1 MVSSKRLNLQS
12 NHQETLENITIS
24 YPGYFLIVIAIIA
37 IVYALSL
44 YFRDKR
50 IKENKSWLPSLL
62 GLLRFLTV
70 LGILYLLL
78 GPLIK
83 HFITEEQ
90 KPLIVIAED
99 TSESISLATNTE
111 TLTQLNTDIQNLRT
125 TLSKKYEVIDLTF
138 SDRISF
144 SDADTLDN
152 QSSNLSLPLEF
163 ISDNYEDQNLGA
175 VILVTDGIY
184 NEGKNP
190 LYTDSKMQ
198 APLYTIALGDTT
210 IRRDLLIKNV
220 LHNRIVYL
228 NDRFVIETDV
238 QAYNAV
244 GANSS
249 ISLSKVTNGKT
260 TKLDSKSFKIDKNNY
275 FKSFSFELA
284 ADQIGNTKYV
294 ISLANIGSEVTTANN
309 SRNIYVDV
317 LDARQKILLLADSPH
332 PDIKAIK
339 SIVSSNK
346 NYTIDVKM
354 ANEPMTNLNAYDIVI
369 MHNLPSQKYDIST
382 YLAQIKKLKK
392 PSFYIVG
399 GETSTSLLNSAQNV
413 LTINGSNTS
422 MNEITPILEGGFN
435 LFTLSDLL
443 KNKVKQF
450 VPLKVPFGEYKT
462 AATSKVLLYQKIG
475 NVETRYPLLAYS
487 DIENHKQAV
496 LTGEGIWRWR
506 LTEFGDF
513 PDQPFTKETILKTLQ
528 YISQKEDKR
537 QFRAFT
543 NKIAYK
549 ENENILFD
557 AQLYNANYE
566 AINTEEAYLKIS
578 NSAGEKFDYTFSKNN
593 NSYYIDAG
601 RLPEDNYTYVANT
614 NYNGKNI
621 TATGKFSVQSIVKE
635 QYDLTAKHD
644 LLYSLTE
651 KYGGEVIYPA
661 GVPQL
666 SDILSNNENI
676 KPILFQK
683 AETKSLLDYQWLI
696 AVLILL
702 LAIEWFMRRFY
713 GGY

>member
-1 MVSSKRLNLQS
+1 M
-12 NHQETLENITIS
+12 ENITIS
-24 YPGYFLIVIAIIA
+24 YPGYFLIVIGIIA
-37 IVYALSL
+37 LAYALSL
-44 YFRDKR
+44 YLNDKR
-50 IKENKSWLPSLL
+50 IKENKSWLPKLL
-62 GLLRFLTV
+62 GIVRFLSI
-70 LGILYLLL
+70 LGILFLLL
-78 GPLIK
+78 APLIK

-99 TSESISLATNTE
+99 TSESISLATDKE
-111 TLTQLNTDIQNLRT
+111 TLDQVRIDIDNLK
-125 TLSKKYEVIDLTF
+125 SAISEKYEVVDLTF

-144 SDADTLDN
+144 SDTDTLDN
-152 QSSNLSLPLEF
+152 QSSNLSLPLDF

-175 VILVTDGIY
+175 VILLTDGIY

-228 NDRFVIETDV
+228 NDRFTIETDV

-244 GANSS
+244 GANSK
-249 ISLSKVTNGKT
+249 ITLSKVTNGKT
-260 TKLDSKSFKIDKNNY
+260 TQLDSKSFTIDKNNY
-275 FKSFSFELA
+275 FNSFSFELN
-284 ADQIGNTKYV
+284 ADQVGNTKYV
-294 ISLANIGSEVTTANN
+294 INLANIGTEVTTANN
-309 SRNIYVDV
+309 RRNIYVDV
-317 LDARQKILLLADSPH
+317 LDARQKIILLADSPH

-339 SIVSSNK
+339 SIIGSNK

-354 ANEPMTNLNAYDIVI
+354 ANDPMVNLKTYDIVI
-369 MHNLPSQKYDIST
+369 LHNLPSQKYDINS
-382 YLAQIKKLKK
+382 YLTEIKRLRK

-399 GETSTSLLNSAQNV
+399 GETSMSLFNKAQNV
-413 LTINGSNTS
+413 LTINGSNSS
-422 MNEITPILEGGFN
+422 MNDITPILEGGFN

-443 KNKVKQF
+443 KSKIKQF

-475 NVETRYPLLAYS
+475 NVETQYPLLAYS
-487 DIENHKQAV
+487 DIGNHKQAV

-506 LTEFGDF
+506 LTEFTDF
-513 PDQPFTKETILKTLQ
+513 PEQPFTKETILKTLQ

-566 AINTEEAYLKIS
+566 AINNPEAYLKIT
-578 NSAGEKFDYTFSKNN
+578 NSVGEKFDYTFSKNN

-601 RLPEDNYTYVANT
+601 RLPEDNYTYTANA

-621 TATGKFSVQSIVKE
+621 TASGKFSVQSIVKE

-644 LLYSLTE
+644 LLFSLTE
-651 KYGGEVIYPA
+651 KFGGEVIYPS
-661 GVPQL
+661 GVAQL
-666 SDILSNNENI
+666 SDILSNNDSI

-683 AETKSLLDYQWLI
+683 AETKSILDYQWILAI
-696 AVLILL
+696 LILL

>member
-1 MVSSKRLNLQS
+1 
-12 NHQETLENITIS
+12 LENITIS
-24 YPGYFLIVIAIIA
+24 YPGYFLIVIGIIA
-37 IVYALSL
+37 LAYALSL
-44 YFRDKR
+44 YLNDKR
-50 IKENKSWLPSLL
+50 IKENKSWLPKLL
-62 GLLRFLTV
+62 GIVRFLSI
-70 LGILYLLL
+70 LGILFLLL
-78 GPLIK
+78 APLIK
-83 HFITEEQ
+83 HFVTEEQ

-99 TSESISLATNTE
+99 TSESIYLATDKE
-111 TLTQLNTDIQNLRT
+111 TLDQVRIDIDNLK
-125 TLSKKYEVIDLTF
+125 SAISEKYEVVDLTF

-144 SDADTLDN
+144 SDTDTLDN
-152 QSSNLSLPLEF
+152 QSSNISLPLDF

-175 VILVTDGIY
+175 VILLTDGIY

-198 APLYTIALGDTT
+198 APLYTVALGDTT

-228 NDRFVIETDV
+228 NDRFTIETDV

-244 GANSS
+244 GANSK
-249 ISLSKVTNGKT
+249 ITLSKVTNGKT
-260 TKLDSKSFKIDKNNY
+260 TQLDSKSFTIDKNNY
-275 FKSFSFELA
+275 FNSFSFELN
-284 ADQIGNTKYV
+284 ADQVGNTKYV
-294 ISLANIGSEVTTANN
+294 INLANIGTEVTTANN
-309 SRNIYVDV
+309 RRNIYVDV
-317 LDARQKILLLADSPH
+317 LDARQKIILLADSPH

-339 SIVSSNK
+339 SIIGSNK

-354 ANEPMTNLNAYDIVI
+354 ANDPMVNLKTYDIVI
-369 MHNLPSQKYDIST
+369 LHNLPSQKYDINS
-382 YLAQIKKLKK
+382 YLTEIKRLRK

-399 GETSTSLLNSAQNV
+399 GETSTSLFNKAQNV
-413 LTINGSNTS
+413 LTINGSNSS
-422 MNEITPILEGGFN
+422 MNDITPILEGGFN

-443 KNKVKQF
+443 KSKIKQF

-462 AATSKVLLYQKIG
+462 AATSKALLYQKIG
-475 NVETRYPLLAYS
+475 NVETQYPLLAYS

-506 LTEFGDF
+506 LTEFTDF
-513 PDQPFTKETILKTLQ
+513 PEQPFTKETILKTLQ

-566 AINTEEAYLKIS
+566 AINNPEAYLKIT

-601 RLPEDNYTYVANT
+601 RLPEDNYTYTANA

-621 TATGKFSVQSIVKE
+621 TASGKFSVQSIVKE

-644 LLYSLTE
+644 LLFSLTE
-651 KYGGEVIYPA
+651 KFGGEVIYPS
-661 GVPQL
+661 GVAQL
-666 SDILSNNENI
+666 SDILSNNDSI

-683 AETKSLLDYQWLI
+683 AETKSILDYQWILAI
-696 AVLILL
+696 LILL
-702 LAIEWFMRRFY
+702 LAVEWFMRRFY

>member
-1 MVSSKRLNLQS
+1 
-12 NHQETLENITIS
+12 LENITIS
-24 YPGYFLIVIAIIA
+24 YPGYFLIVIGIIA
-37 IVYALSL
+37 LAYALSL
-44 YFRDKR
+44 YLNDKR
-50 IKENKSWLPSLL
+50 IKENKSWLPKLL
-62 GLLRFLTV
+62 GIVRFLSI
-70 LGILYLLL
+70 LGILFLLL
-78 GPLIK
+78 APLIK
-83 HFITEEQ
+83 HFVTEEQ

-99 TSESISLATNTE
+99 TSESISLATDKE
-111 TLTQLNTDIQNLRT
+111 TLDQVRIDIDNLK
-125 TLSKKYEVIDLTF
+125 SAISEKYEVVDLTF

-144 SDADTLDN
+144 SDTDTLDN
-152 QSSNLSLPLEF
+152 QSSNLSLPLDF

-175 VILVTDGIY
+175 VILLTDGIY

-228 NDRFVIETDV
+228 NDRFTIETDV

-244 GANSS
+244 GANSK
-249 ISLSKVTNGKT
+249 ITLSKVTNGKT
-260 TKLDSKSFKIDKNNY
+260 TQLDSKSFTIDKNNY
-275 FKSFSFELA
+275 FNSFSFELN
-284 ADQIGNTKYV
+284 ADQVGNTKYV
-294 ISLANIGSEVTTANN
+294 INLANIGTEVTTANN
-309 SRNIYVDV
+309 RRNIYVDV
-317 LDARQKILLLADSPH
+317 LDARQKIILLADSPH

-339 SIVSSNK
+339 SIIGSNK

-354 ANEPMTNLNAYDIVI
+354 ANDPMVNLNTYDIVI
-369 MHNLPSQKYDIST
+369 LHNLPSQKYDINS
-382 YLAQIKKLKK
+382 YLTEIKRLRK

-399 GETSTSLLNSAQNV
+399 GETSTSLFNKAQNV
-413 LTINGSNTS
+413 LTINGSNSS
-422 MNEITPILEGGFN
+422 MNDITPILEGGFN

-443 KNKVKQF
+443 KSKIKQF

-475 NVETRYPLLAYS
+475 NVETQYPLLAYS
-487 DIENHKQAV
+487 DIGNHKQAV

-506 LTEFGDF
+506 LTEFTDF
-513 PDQPFTKETILKTLQ
+513 PEQPFTKETILKTLQ

-566 AINTEEAYLKIS
+566 AINNPEAYLKIT
-578 NSAGEKFDYTFSKNN
+578 NSAEEKFDYTFSKNN

-601 RLPEDNYTYVANT
+601 RLPEDNYTYTANA

-621 TATGKFSVQSIVKE
+621 TASGKFSVQSIVKE

-644 LLYSLTE
+644 LLFSLTE
-651 KYGGEVIYPA
+651 KFGGEVIYPS
-661 GVPQL
+661 GVAQL
-666 SDILSNNENI
+666 SDILSNNDSI

-683 AETKSLLDYQWLI
+683 AETKSILDYQWILAI
-696 AVLILL
+696 LILL

>member
-1 MVSSKRLNLQS
+1 M
-12 NHQETLENITIS
+12 ENITIS
-24 YPGYFLIVIAIIA
+24 YPGYFLIVIGIVALIYAI
-37 IVYALSL
+37 SL

-50 IKENKSWLPSLL
+50 VKENKNWLPTVL
-62 GLLRFLTV
+62 GILRFLTV

-78 GPLIK
+78 TPLIK

-99 TSESISLATNTE
+99 TSESISLATDQS
-111 TLTQLNTDIQNLRT
+111 TLDQLESDITSLKSK
-125 TLSKKYEVIDLTF
+125 LSEKYELIDFKF

-144 SDADTLDN
+144 SETDTLDN
-152 QSSNLSLPLEF
+152 QSSNLALPLDF
-163 ISDNYEDQNLGA
+163 IADNYEDQNLGA
-175 VILVTDGIY
+175 VVLISDGIY

-190 LYTDSKMQ
+190 LYTDAKLQ
-198 APLYTIALGDTT
+198 TPLYTVALGDTT

-228 NDRFVIETDV
+228 NDKFIIETDV

-244 GANSS
+244 GSKSNIS
-249 ISLSKVTNGKT
+249 ISKVTNGKT
-260 TKLDSKSFKIDKNNY
+260 VKLDSKSFTIDKNNY
-275 FKSFSFELA
+275 FKSFSFELT
-284 ADQIGNTKYV
+284 ADQVGNTKYV
-294 ISLANIGSEVTTANN
+294 ISLANVGNEVTLANN

-339 SIVSSNK
+339 SIISSNK

-354 ANEPMTNLNAYDIVI
+354 ANDPMSNLNAYDIVI
-369 MHNLPSQKYDIST
+369 LHNLPSQRYDISK
-382 YLAQIKKLKK
+382 YLSDIKRLRK

-422 MNEITPILEGGFN
+422 LNEITPIIDSRFN

-443 KNKVKQF
+443 KNKISQF
-450 VPLKVPFGEYKT
+450 VPLKAPFGEYKT
-462 AATSKVLLYQKIG
+462 APTSKVLLYQKIG
-475 NVETRYPLLAYS
+475 NVETQYPLLAYS

-506 LTEFGDF
+506 ITEFTDF
-513 PDQPFTKETILKTLQ
+513 PEQPFTKETILKTLQ

-566 AINTEEAYLKIS
+566 AINTPEAYLKIS
-578 NSAGEKFDYTFSKNN
+578 NSTGETFDYTFSKNN
-593 NSYYIDAG
+593 NSYFIDAG
-601 RLPEDNYTYVANT
+601 RLPEDNYTYTAST
-614 NYNGKNI
+614 NYNGNNI
-621 TATGKFSVQSIVKE
+621 TAAGKFSVQSIVKE

-644 LLYSLTE
+644 LLFSLTE
-651 KYGGEVIYPA
+651 KFGGEVIYPSNVSKL
-661 GVPQL
+661 G
-666 SDILSNNENI
+666 DILSNNESI

-683 AETKSLLDYQWLI
+683 AETKPLLDYHWLI
-696 AVLILL
+696 AILIFL
-702 LAIEWFMRRFY
+702 LAIEWFLRRFY

>member
-1 MVSSKRLNLQS
+1 
-12 NHQETLENITIS
+12 LENITIS
-24 YPGYFLIVIAIIA
+24 YPGYFLIVIGIIA
-37 IVYALSL
+37 LAYALSL
-44 YFRDKR
+44 YLNDKR
-50 IKENKSWLPSLL
+50 IKENKSWLPKLL
-62 GLLRFLTV
+62 GIVRFLSI
-70 LGILYLLL
+70 LGILFLLL
-78 GPLIK
+78 APLIK

-99 TSESISLATNTE
+99 TSESISLATDKE
-111 TLTQLNTDIQNLRT
+111 TLDQVRIDIDNLK
-125 TLSKKYEVIDLTF
+125 SAISEKYEVVDLTF

-144 SDADTLDN
+144 SDTDTLDN
-152 QSSNLSLPLEF
+152 QSSNLSLPLDF

-175 VILVTDGIY
+175 VILLTDGIY

-228 NDRFVIETDV
+228 NDRFTIETDV

-244 GANSS
+244 GANSK
-249 ISLSKVTNGKT
+249 ITLSKVTNGKT
-260 TKLDSKSFKIDKNNY
+260 TQLDSKSFTIDKNNY
-275 FKSFSFELA
+275 FNSFSFELN
-284 ADQIGNTKYV
+284 ADQVGNTKYV
-294 ISLANIGSEVTTANN
+294 INLANIGTEVTTANN
-309 SRNIYVDV
+309 RRNIYVDV
-317 LDARQKILLLADSPH
+317 LDARQKIILLADSPH

-339 SIVSSNK
+339 SIIGSNK

-354 ANEPMTNLNAYDIVI
+354 ANDPMVNLKTYDIVI
-369 MHNLPSQKYDIST
+369 LHNLPSQKYDINS
-382 YLAQIKKLKK
+382 YLTEIKRLRK

-399 GETSTSLLNSAQNV
+399 GETSMSLFNKAQNV
-413 LTINGSNTS
+413 LTINGSNSS
-422 MNEITPILEGGFN
+422 MNDITPILEGGFN

-443 KNKVKQF
+443 KSKIKQF

-475 NVETRYPLLAYS
+475 NVETQYPLLAYS
-487 DIENHKQAV
+487 DIGNHKQAV

-506 LTEFGDF
+506 LTEFTDF
-513 PDQPFTKETILKTLQ
+513 PEQPFTKETILKTLQ

-566 AINTEEAYLKIS
+566 AINNPEAYLKIT
-578 NSAGEKFDYTFSKNN
+578 NSVGEKFDYTFSKNN

-601 RLPEDNYTYVANT
+601 RLPEDNYTYTANA

-621 TATGKFSVQSIVKE
+621 TASGKFSVQSIVKE

-644 LLYSLTE
+644 LLFSLTE
-651 KYGGEVIYPA
+651 KFGGEVIYPS
-661 GVPQL
+661 GVAQL
-666 SDILSNNENI
+666 SDILSNNDSI

-683 AETKSLLDYQWLI
+683 AETKSILDYQWILAI
-696 AVLILL
+696 LILL

>member
-1 MVSSKRLNLQS
+1 M
-12 NHQETLENITIS
+12 ENITIS
-24 YPGYFLIVIAIIA
+24 YPGYFLIVIGIIA
-37 IVYALSL
+37 LAYALSL
-44 YFRDKR
+44 YLNDKR
-50 IKENKSWLPSLL
+50 IKENKSWLPKLL
-62 GLLRFLTV
+62 GIVRFLSI
-70 LGILYLLL
+70 LGILFLLL
-78 GPLIK
+78 APLIK

-99 TSESISLATNTE
+99 TSESISLATDQQ
-111 TLTQLNTDIQNLRT
+111 TLDQVRIDIDNLK
-125 TLSKKYEVIDLTF
+125 SAISEKYEVVDLTF

-144 SDADTLDN
+144 SDTDTLDN
-152 QSSNLSLPLEF
+152 QSSNLSLPLDF

-175 VILVTDGIY
+175 VILLTDGIY

-228 NDRFVIETDV
+228 NDRFTIETDV

-244 GANSS
+244 GANSK
-249 ISLSKVTNGKT
+249 ITLSKVTNGKT
-260 TKLDSKSFKIDKNNY
+260 TQLDSKSFTIDKNNY
-275 FKSFSFELA
+275 FNSFSFELN
-284 ADQIGNTKYV
+284 ADQVGNTKYV
-294 ISLANIGSEVTTANN
+294 INLANIGTEVTTANN
-309 SRNIYVDV
+309 RRNIYVDV
-317 LDARQKILLLADSPH
+317 LDARQKIILLADSPH

-339 SIVSSNK
+339 SIIGSNK

-354 ANEPMTNLNAYDIVI
+354 ANDPMVNLNTYDIVI
-369 MHNLPSQKYDIST
+369 LHNLPSQKYDINS
-382 YLAQIKKLKK
+382 YLTEIKRLRK

-399 GETSTSLLNSAQNV
+399 GETSTSLFNKAQNV
-413 LTINGSNTS
+413 LTINGSNSS
-422 MNEITPILEGGFN
+422 MNDITPILEGGFN

-443 KNKVKQF
+443 KSKIKQF

-475 NVETRYPLLAYS
+475 NVETQYPLLAYS
-487 DIENHKQAV
+487 DIGNHKQAV

-506 LTEFGDF
+506 LTEFTDF
-513 PDQPFTKETILKTLQ
+513 PEQPFTKETILKTLQ

-566 AINTEEAYLKIS
+566 AINNPEAYLKIT
-578 NSAGEKFDYTFSKNN
+578 NSAEEKFDYTFSKNN

-601 RLPEDNYTYVANT
+601 RLPEDNYTYTANA

-621 TATGKFSVQSIVKE
+621 TASGKFSVQSIVKE

-644 LLYSLTE
+644 LLFSLTE
-651 KYGGEVIYPA
+651 KFGGEVIYPS
-661 GVPQL
+661 GVAQL
-666 SDILSNNENI
+666 SDILSNNDSI

-683 AETKSLLDYQWLI
+683 AETKSILDYQWILAI
-696 AVLILL
+696 LILL

>member
-1 MVSSKRLNLQS
+1 M
-12 NHQETLENITIS
+12 ENITIS
-24 YPGYFLIVIAIIA
+24 YPGYFLIVIGIVALIYAI
-37 IVYALSL
+37 SL

-50 IKENKSWLPSLL
+50 VKENKKWLPTVL
-62 GLLRFLTV
+62 GILRFLTV

-78 GPLIK
+78 TPLIK

-99 TSESISLATNTE
+99 TSESISLATDQS
-111 TLTQLNTDIQNLRT
+111 TLDQLESDITSLKSK
-125 TLSKKYEVIDLTF
+125 LSEKYELIDFKF

-144 SDADTLDN
+144 SETDTLDN
-152 QSSNLSLPLEF
+152 QSSNLALPLEF
-163 ISDNYEDQNLGA
+163 IADNYEDQNLGA
-175 VILVTDGIY
+175 VVLISDGIY

-190 LYTDSKMQ
+190 LYTDAKLQ
-198 APLYTIALGDTT
+198 TPLYTVALGDTT

-228 NDRFVIETDV
+228 NDKFIIETDV

-244 GANSS
+244 GSKSNIS
-249 ISLSKVTNGKT
+249 ISKVTNGKT
-260 TKLDSKSFKIDKNNY
+260 VKLDSKSFTIDKNNY
-275 FKSFSFELA
+275 FKSFSFELT
-284 ADQIGNTKYV
+284 ADQVGNTKYV
-294 ISLANIGSEVTTANN
+294 ISLANVGNEVTLANN

-339 SIVSSNK
+339 SIISSNK

-354 ANEPMTNLNAYDIVI
+354 ANDPMSNLNAYDIVI
-369 MHNLPSQKYDIST
+369 LHNLPSQRYDISK
-382 YLAQIKKLKK
+382 YLSDIKRLRK

-422 MNEITPILEGGFN
+422 LNEITPIIDSRFN

-443 KNKVKQF
+443 KNKISQF
-450 VPLKVPFGEYKT
+450 VPLKAPFGEYKT
-462 AATSKVLLYQKIG
+462 APTSKVLLYQKIG
-475 NVETRYPLLAYS
+475 NVETQYPLLAYS

-506 LTEFGDF
+506 ITEFTDF
-513 PDQPFTKETILKTLQ
+513 PEQPFTKETILKTLQ

-566 AINTEEAYLKIS
+566 AINTPEAYLKIS
-578 NSAGEKFDYTFSKNN
+578 NSTGETFDYTFSKNN
-593 NSYYIDAG
+593 NSYFIDAG
-601 RLPEDNYTYVANT
+601 RLPEDNYTYTAST
-614 NYNGKNI
+614 NYNGNNI
-621 TATGKFSVQSIVKE
+621 TAAGKFSVQSIVKE

-644 LLYSLTE
+644 LLFSLTE
-651 KYGGEVIYPA
+651 KFGGEVIYPSNVSKL
-661 GVPQL
+661 G
-666 SDILSNNENI
+666 DILSNNESI

-683 AETKSLLDYQWLI
+683 AETKPLLDYHWLI
-696 AVLILL
+696 AILIFL
-702 LAIEWFMRRFY
+702 LAIEWFLRRFY

>member
-1 MVSSKRLNLQS
+1 
-12 NHQETLENITIS
+12 
-24 YPGYFLIVIAIIA
+24 LIYAI
-37 IVYALSL
+37 SL

-50 IKENKSWLPSLL
+50 VKENKKWLPTVL
-62 GLLRFLTV
+62 GILRFLTV

-78 GPLIK
+78 TPLIK

-99 TSESISLATNTE
+99 TSESISLATDQS
-111 TLTQLNTDIQNLRT
+111 TLDQLESDITSLKSK
-125 TLSKKYEVIDLTF
+125 LSEKYELIDFKF

-144 SDADTLDN
+144 SETDTLDN
-152 QSSNLSLPLEF
+152 QSSNLALPLEF
-163 ISDNYEDQNLGA
+163 IADNYEDQNLGA
-175 VILVTDGIY
+175 VVLISDGIY

-190 LYTDSKMQ
+190 LYTDAKLQ
-198 APLYTIALGDTT
+198 TPLYTVALGDTT

-228 NDRFVIETDV
+228 NDKFIIETDV

-244 GANSS
+244 GSKSNIS
-249 ISLSKVTNGKT
+249 ISKVTNGKT
-260 TKLDSKSFKIDKNNY
+260 VKLDSKSFTIDKNNY
-275 FKSFSFELA
+275 FKSFSFELT
-284 ADQIGNTKYV
+284 ADQVGNTKYV
-294 ISLANIGSEVTTANN
+294 ISLANVGNEVTLANN

-339 SIVSSNK
+339 SIISSNK

-354 ANEPMTNLNAYDIVI
+354 ANDPMSNLNAYDIVI
-369 MHNLPSQKYDIST
+369 LHNLPSQRYDISK
-382 YLAQIKKLKK
+382 YLSDIKRLRK

-422 MNEITPILEGGFN
+422 LNEITPIIDSRFN

-443 KNKVKQF
+443 KNKISQF
-450 VPLKVPFGEYKT
+450 VPLKAPFGEYKT
-462 AATSKVLLYQKIG
+462 APTSKVLLYQKIG
-475 NVETRYPLLAYS
+475 NVETQYPLLAYS

-506 LTEFGDF
+506 ITEFTDF
-513 PDQPFTKETILKTLQ
+513 PEQPFTKETILKTLQ

-566 AINTEEAYLKIS
+566 AINTPEAYLKIS
-578 NSAGEKFDYTFSKNN
+578 NSTGETFDYTFSKNN
-593 NSYYIDAG
+593 NSYFIDAG
-601 RLPEDNYTYVANT
+601 RLPEDNYTYTAST
-614 NYNGKNI
+614 NYNGNNI
-621 TATGKFSVQSIVKE
+621 TAAGKFSVQSIVKE

-644 LLYSLTE
+644 LLFSLTE
-651 KYGGEVIYPA
+651 KFGGEVIYPSNVSKL
-661 GVPQL
+661 G
-666 SDILSNNENI
+666 DILSNNESI

-683 AETKSLLDYQWLI
+683 AETKPLLDYHWLI
-696 AVLILL
+696 AILIFL
-702 LAIEWFMRRFY
+702 LAIEWFLRRFY